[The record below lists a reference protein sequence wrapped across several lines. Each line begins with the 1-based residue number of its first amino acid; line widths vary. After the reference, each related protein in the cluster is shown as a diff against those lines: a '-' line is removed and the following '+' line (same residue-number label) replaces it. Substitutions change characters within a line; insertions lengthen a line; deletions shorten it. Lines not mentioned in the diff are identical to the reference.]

1 MFLSDTHL
9 PQLLPTEAY
18 FDPEHAHREQHQL
31 FEPGWHC
38 VATTLELPDE
48 GSFLTT
54 TLLDRPLIL
63 WRREG
68 QIRAFLNVCAHRFSM
83 LTDDPLGR
91 CDRLKCRYHG
101 WEYDHHGDTKRIPDA
116 KNFKPLRRGELGLT
130 ALPCDTAGC
139 LVFVAVHPNPISLGE
154 YLGPGRELCDAW
166 FDDRCR
172 MVLATDRDNHS
183 NWKVSIENS
192 LEGYHLTEVHAST
205 FGNFPNAE
213 QCEHVLHDERRS
225 ELRVRR
231 DSSDRL
237 TRMGRRLAAIAGI
250 EPQIEYQQFHCY
262 PNFVVA
268 RFGPFRWMQ
277 ATYPRGGSDSY
288 DVWRFLSTGV
298 DPTTAR
304 GRIVHAGMKAW
315 GKRWFQKVI
324 DEDEAIFPKIQRGL
338 ESPRRPGDGLVSIRE
353 ERVHH
358 FQRYVQTL
366 VDAPEFSITERDG
379 SDMSEVPACS

>member
-9 PQLLPTEAY
+9 PQLLATETY
-18 FDPEHAHREQHQL
+18 FDPDHAEREQRSL
-31 FEPGWHC
+31 FDPVWHC
-38 VATTLELPDE
+38 VATTLELPNE
-48 GSFLTT
+48 GSFVTT
-54 TLLDRPLIL
+54 TLLNRPIIL

-83 LTDDPLGR
+83 LTDDPTGR

-130 ALPCDTAGC
+130 ALPCETAGC
-139 LVFVAVHPNPISLGE
+139 LVFVSVNADPPSLAE
-154 YLGPGRELCDAW
+154 DLGPGHDLCLSW
-166 FDDRCR
+166 FDDHCQ
-172 MVLATDRDNHS
+172 MVLATDRQNHS

-192 LEGYHLTEVHAST
+192 LEGYHLTEVHSST
-205 FGNFPNAE
+205 FGSFPEAQ

-225 ELRVRR
+225 ELRVCR
-231 DSSDRL
+231 DSNDRL
-237 TRMGRRLAAIAGI
+237 TRMGSRLARLAGI
-250 EPQIEYQQFHCY
+250 EPQVEYQQFHRY

-277 ATYPRGGSDSY
+277 ATYPRGASDSY

-298 DPTTAR
+298 HPGSVR
-304 GRIVHAGMKAW
+304 GKCVHAGMKAW
-315 GKRWFQKVI
+315 GRRWFQKVI

-338 ESPRRPGDGLVSIRE
+338 ESPRRPGEGLVSIRE

-358 FQRYVQTL
+358 FQRFVKML
-366 VDAPEFSITERDG
+366 LDAPESSVANAHTTDP
-379 SDMSEVPACS
+379 SEMPACS